1 METRPLESSS
11 QTVRE
16 QVRRRYGATAR
27 GETSSCGDGCCS
39 STSADLLGYSA
50 EESAIAPEG
59 ANLGLG
65 CGNPLAIASLRAGQV
80 VLDLG
85 SGAGFDCFLAA
96 RAVGTSGKVIGID
109 MTHDMLNK
117 ARENAQKN
125 GFTNVEFRLGE
136 IEALPVADNSIDVI
150 ISNCVINLSPEK
162 QRVFDEAFRVLKPG
176 GRLAVADMVATA
188 PLPDEIK
195 SDWAAYTGCMAGASQ
210 ITELQ
215 RMLEASGFK
224 NIKIAPNDSSR
235 SFIRE
240 WLPDKRVEDYLI
252 SATIEAVKPT
262 TGSETQASQLGTYK
276 DPPMRPIEFCRPRVK
291 NRSG

>member
-11 QTVRE
+11 QIVRE

-27 GETSSCGDGCCS
+27 GETSSRGDGCCS
-39 STSADLLGYSA
+39 STNADILGYSA

-65 CGNPLAIASLRAGQV
+65 CGNPLAIASLRADQV

-96 RAVGTSGKVIGID
+96 RAVGSFGKVIGVD
-109 MTHDMLNK
+109 MTHEMLSK

-125 GFTNVEFRLGE
+125 GIKNVEFRLGE
-136 IEALPVADNSIDVI
+136 IEALPVADNSVDVI

-162 QRVFDEAFRVLKPG
+162 QRVFNEAFRVLRPG
-176 GRLAVADMVATA
+176 GRLAIADMVATA
-188 PLPDEIK
+188 TLPDEIK
-195 SDWAAYTGCMAGASQ
+195 ADWTAYTGCMAGASQ
-210 ITELQ
+210 ISELEQ
-215 RMLEASGFK
+215 MLREAGFEK
-224 NIKIAPNDSSR
+224 IKIAPKDESR

-240 WLPDKRVEDYLI
+240 WLPGKRIEDYLI

-262 TGSETQASQLGTYK
+262 EH
-276 DPPMRPIEFCRPRVK
+276 
-291 NRSG
+291 